1 MHNDILRFDK
11 DRDYSIHFKKLN
23 TKKNPFDLF
32 KKIYRKYVRVFMLES
47 LTGPRELSE
56 FSIVGFDPEIIVEC
70 DFQKFWAM
78 DREGI
83 LVYESEVK
91 DPLEQLKSI
100 MPIVTNYKYR
110 FIGGA
115 VGYISY
121 DAIRFW
127 EFLPP
132 KKKSAPKFPL
142 FYFGIY
148 SDGLLYSQKKREIS
162 YFHIGKKSR
171 LPEIESVIRDDEN
184 EEQDGISFSK
194 PRSEIDKYGFMKKVE
209 KARKH
214 IYNGDIFQ
222 VVLSRKFSFL
232 LQGDPLIIY
241 QELRKLNPSPYM
253 YFLKQDK
260 NYIIGSSPE
269 MLLRSNSRN
278 VETFPIAG
286 TRPITKDKS
295 INRRLRFDLLN
306 DEKEIA
312 EHTMLVD
319 LARNDLGRVCKFG
332 SVLAKKLMIVKKFSH
347 VQHIVSH
354 LEGSLDDGKDCFD
367 AFKALFPAGTVTGA
381 PKVRAMEIID
391 ELEPVRRG
399 PYSGAV
405 GYFSFNKSCDFAIT
419 IRSLFINSNSAYI
432 QAGAGIVMDSV
443 PEKEWK
449 ETLHKAKV
457 MFSALHLARMA
468 NGSRKGTKTW

>member
-1 MHNDILRFDK
+1 MNNDILRFDR
-11 DRDYSIHFKKLN
+11 DRDYSFHLKKLE
-23 TKKNPFDLF
+23 TRKNPFDLF
-32 KKIYRKYVRVFMLES
+32 KKIYRKFERVFILES

-70 DFQKFWAM
+70 DFRKFRAM
-78 DREGI
+78 DREGL
-83 LVYESEVK
+83 LVYESEVN
-91 DPLEQLKSI
+91 DPLEQLRRI
-100 MPIVTNYKYR
+100 MPIVTINKYR

-115 VGYISY
+115 VGYVSY

-127 EFLPP
+127 EYLPP
-132 KKKSAPKFPL
+132 IRKSATQFPL
-142 FYFGIY
+142 FNFGIY
-148 SDGLLYSQKKREIS
+148 SDGLLYSQKKRETY
-162 YFHIGKKSR
+162 YFYIGKKSR
-171 LPEIESVIRDDEN
+171 LPEIERIICDKEN
-184 EEQDGISFSK
+184 EAEEGISYSK
-194 PRSEIDKYGFMKKVE
+194 PRSEIDKNGFMRKVE
-209 KARKH
+209 KAREH

-222 VVLSRKFSFL
+222 VVLSRKFNFL
-232 LQGDPLIIY
+232 LQGDPLVIY

-278 VETFPIAG
+278 IETFPIAG
-286 TRPITKDKS
+286 TRPVTKDEN
-295 INRRLRFDLLN
+295 INRRLRIDLLK

-332 SVLAKKLMIVKKFSH
+332 SVIAKKLMIVKKFSH

-354 LEGSLDDGKDCFD
+354 VEGSLDNGKDCFD

-391 ELEPVRRG
+391 ELEPSQRG

-405 GYFSFNKSCDFAIT
+405 GYFSFNNACDFAIT
-419 IRSLFINSNSAYI
+419 IRSLFVNSNNAYV

-443 PEKEWK
+443 PEKEWE
-449 ETLHKAKV
+449 ETLHKAEV
-457 MFSALHLARMA
+457 IFSALHLAYMTS
-468 NGSRKGTKTW
+468 GSKKRTKN

>member
-1 MHNDILRFDK
+1 MNNDILRFDR
-11 DRDYSIHFKKLN
+11 DRDYSFHLKKLE
-23 TKKNPFDLF
+23 TRKNPFDLF
-32 KKIYRKYVRVFMLES
+32 KKIYRKFERVFILES

-56 FSIVGFDPEIIVEC
+56 FSIIGFDPEIIVEC
-70 DFQKFWAM
+70 DFRKFRAM
-78 DREGI
+78 DREGL
-83 LVYESEVK
+83 LVYESEVN
-91 DPLEQLKSI
+91 DPLEQLRRI
-100 MPIVTNYKYR
+100 MPIVTTDKYR

-115 VGYISY
+115 VGYVSY

-127 EFLPP
+127 EYLPLI
-132 KKKSAPKFPL
+132 KKSATQFPL
-142 FYFGIY
+142 FNFGIY
-148 SDGLLYSQKKREIS
+148 SDGLLYSQKRRETY
-162 YFHIGKKSR
+162 YFYIGKKSR
-171 LPEIESVIRDDEN
+171 LPEIERIICDNEN
-184 EEQDGISFSK
+184 EAEEGISYSK
-194 PRSEIDKYGFMKKVE
+194 PRSEIDKNGFMRKVE
-209 KARKH
+209 KAREH

-222 VVLSRKFSFL
+222 VVLSRKFNFL
-232 LQGDPLIIY
+232 LQGDPLVIY

-278 VETFPIAG
+278 IETFPIAG
-286 TRPITKDKS
+286 TRPVTKDENM
-295 INRRLRFDLLN
+295 NRRLRIDLLN

-332 SVLAKKLMIVKKFSH
+332 SVIAKKLMIVKKFSH

-354 LEGSLDDGKDCFD
+354 VEGSLDNGKDCFD

-391 ELEPVRRG
+391 ELEPSQRG

-405 GYFSFNKSCDFAIT
+405 GYFSFNKACDFAIT
-419 IRSLFINSNSAYI
+419 IRSLFVNSNNAYV

-443 PEKEWK
+443 PEKEWE
-449 ETLHKAKV
+449 ETLHKAEV
-457 MFSALHLARMA
+457 IFSALYLANMA
-468 NGSRKGTKTW
+468 SGSKKRTKN